1 MAQDLSL
8 GIVGGTGWLGGAIA
22 RALLRN
28 GFVAPER
35 LWLSNRS
42 GTAPA
47 FEEWPGLHV
56 TARNQDLAESCT
68 ALLLAVP
75 PRDFPAIDVDAAD
88 RLVISVMAG
97 VTIDRMAEVTGARRV
112 VRAMSNPAADLGLAY
127 SPWCA
132 SDAVTAED
140 RALVQA
146 LFEACGQAD
155 EVPNED
161 QIDYFTALTG
171 PTPGFVAYYAD
182 CMIAAAVKQG
192 IDAKIAER
200 AVRQLFHASGVLL
213 ARAEESPAAQ
223 VQVLIDYAGT
233 TAAGLRVLR
242 DSTLADAIKAGLA
255 AAYEKARGGMIE

>member
-1 MAQDLSL
+1 MAHDLSL

-22 RALLRN
+22 RALLRH

-42 GTAPA
+42 GAAPA
-47 FEEWPGLHV
+47 FEAWPGVHV
-56 TARNQDLAESCT
+56 TARNRDLAEACS

-75 PRDFPAIDVDAAD
+75 PRDFPSIGLDAAE

-97 VTIDRMAEVTGARRV
+97 VTIDRMAEVTGARRI

-132 SDAVTAED
+132 NEAVTPED
-140 RALVQA
+140 RTFVQA
-146 LFEACGQAD
+146 LFDACGQAD

-171 PTPGFVAYYAD
+171 PTPGFVACYAE
-182 CMIAAAVKQG
+182 CMIQAAVKRG

-200 AVRQLFHASGVLL
+200 AVRQLFHASGVLM
-213 ARAEESPAAQ
+213 AQAEETPAEQ
-223 VQVLIDYAGT
+223 VQAMIDYAGT
-233 TAAGLRVLR
+233 TAAGLRVLQ
-242 DSTLADAIKAGLA
+242 DSPLAATIEAGLA